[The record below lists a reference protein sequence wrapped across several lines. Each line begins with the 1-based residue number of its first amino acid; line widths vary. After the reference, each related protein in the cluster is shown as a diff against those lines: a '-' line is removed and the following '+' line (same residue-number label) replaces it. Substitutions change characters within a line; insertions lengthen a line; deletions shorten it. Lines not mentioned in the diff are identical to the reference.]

1 MLIAYVSDENFVALS
16 DVAVEL
22 VSADGSIAT
31 RSRASGAVYA
41 DVPPGRYAVYLSCPG
56 FGSKHS
62 EIDVAPDRP
71 IQLRLLRDTALGYAW
86 PKWVRAGEEV
96 EVRVHSKSEYRV
108 ELWRYGWEKQLVR
121 DLGYGRHFLD
131 SSRNIV
137 PDGDYVRTGVGWR
150 DPMRTKAPAESG
162 LYFFHVYTGSGET
175 TTFPLIVAPAAPTAP
190 IAVLTSSL
198 TWNAYNHFGGRSNYM
213 HPVALPAKPSTNRR
227 QDLVRYHNTMNDHP
241 MNDRTSDYDDIAF
254 GTIAREWIVD
264 DYPPLSFDRPEPA
277 NTVPVDAH
285 ITDPIV
291 GRDSSGLGAAE
302 WRLLGWLE
310 REGFAADTYSDVQ
323 LHTGVLNLDAYRVL
337 VLNTHP
343 EYWSR
348 KMYDRVLAWVTE
360 RGGRLVYLGGNGVE
374 CEVELTDERTMI
386 VRNGDSRTFQTG
398 DSQSRFFCVS
408 QIREESLLGVRTNP
422 DAFLTG
428 APYRV
433 NNAAHW
439 VFEGTG
445 LADGDLFGQRTLST
459 RAPGGA
465 SGHEMDE
472 MSKSSPAGTTLL
484 AKGTNPDNTGAD
496 MVHHET
502 ASRGQVFSVG
512 SIAYPSALPVDEA
525 VSRIT
530 ANVLRRFTT

>member
-1 MLIAYVSDENFVALS
+1 MLISYVSDENFVALS
-16 DVAVEL
+16 DVTVEL
-22 VSADGSIAT
+22 VGAGESVAT
-31 RSRASGAVYA
+31 RSRASGAVHA
-41 DVPPGRYAVYLSCPG
+41 DVPPGRYTVYLSCPG
-56 FGSKHS
+56 YGSKHS

-71 IQLRLLRDTALGYAW
+71 VQLRLLRDTVLGYAW

-96 EVRVHSKSEYRV
+96 EVRVHSRSEYRV

-121 DLGYGRHFLD
+121 ELGYGRHFLD

-150 DPMRTKAPAESG
+150 DPMRTTAPSESG
-162 LYFFHVYTGSGET
+162 LYFFHVHTGSGET
-175 TTFPLIVAPAAPTAP
+175 TTFPLVVAPAVPTAP

-213 HPVALPAKPSTNRR
+213 HPVALPARPSVNRR
-227 QDLVRYHNTMNDHP
+227 QDLVRYHSP
-241 MNDRTSDYDDIAF
+241 MKEKTTGGYDDAAF
-254 GTIAREWIVD
+254 GTIAREWIVN

-277 NTVPVDAH
+277 NIVPVDAH

-323 LHTGVLNLDAYRVL
+323 LHTGVLDLDAYRVL

-374 CEVELTDERTMI
+374 CEVELTDEHTMI
-386 VRNGDSRTFQTG
+386 VRNGDSRTFETKDAQ
-398 DSQSRFFCVS
+398 SSRFFGVS
-408 QIREESLLGVRTNP
+408 QIREESLLGVRTCL

-433 NNAAHW
+433 MNAAHW

-445 LADGDLFGQRTLST
+445 LADGALFGQRTLST

-472 MSKSSPAGTTLL
+472 MTKSSPAGTTLL
-484 AKGTNPDNTGAD
+484 AKGTNPGNAGAD
-496 MVHHET
+496 MVYHQT
-502 ASRGQVFSVG
+502 ASGGQVFSVG
-512 SIAYPSALPVDEA
+512 SITYPAALPVDDA

-530 ANVLRRFTT
+530 ANVLRRFTA